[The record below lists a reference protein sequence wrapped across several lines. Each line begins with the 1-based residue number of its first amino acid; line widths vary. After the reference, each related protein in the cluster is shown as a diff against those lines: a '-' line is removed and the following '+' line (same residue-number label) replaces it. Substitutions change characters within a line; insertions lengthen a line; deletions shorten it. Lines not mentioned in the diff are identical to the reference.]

1 MVEQA
6 VILCGGFGTRLG
18 ELTKNTPKPMLTVGG
33 KPILQHTIE
42 CLKEHGIT
50 KVLLCAGYKAEVIEE
65 FFSETKNWGVDIEIS
80 IEDEPLGT
88 AGAVKL
94 CSGKLDDEFIL
105 IYGDVFIDFDVS
117 KLIASHT
124 NNKQIPLATILVQPS
139 THPWNSDL
147 IQTNKTG
154 TITKIVP
161 KKEKEEG
168 KHYQNNGNTSI
179 YVMNKKILQLIP
191 TGKCDFMKNI
201 FPTALNSGVHLGT
214 RLLESSGFLRDMG
227 TPERFVIVEKYLL
240 NKEEINNARE
250 NPKAITTVF
259 LDRDGVLNKEI
270 NLLTKPEQL
279 EILPGVTEAIKLFND
294 NKIKT
299 IVVTNQPVIARG
311 LATKE
316 TVEIIHKK
324 MREMIA

>member
-18 ELTKNTPKPMLTVGG
+18 ELTKNTPKPMLPVGG

-42 CLKEHGIT
+42 CLKAHGIR

-65 FFSETKNWGVDIEIS
+65 FFTETKNWSVDIEIS

-88 AGAVKL
+88 AGAVKF
-94 CSGKLDDEFIL
+94 CANKLDDEFL
-105 IYGDVFIDFDVS
+105 VIYGDVFIDFDVS
-117 KLIASHT
+117 KLIATHI
-124 NNKQIPLATILVQPS
+124 NNKQNPLATILVQPS

-147 IQTNKTG
+147 IQTAKDG
-154 TITKIVP
+154 TITEIVP

-168 KHYQNNGNTSI
+168 KHHQNNGNTAI
-179 YVMNKKILQLIP
+179 YVMSKKILEYIP
-191 TGKCDFMKNI
+191 EGKSDFMKNI
-201 FPTALNSGVHLGT
+201 FPMALNAGAHLGIHQ
-214 RLLESSGFLRDMG
+214 LESNGFLRDMG
-227 TPERFVIVEKYLL
+227 STERFPIVEKYLADR
-240 NKEEINNARE
+240 EEIKNARE
-250 NPKAITTVF
+250 NPKAITTAF
-259 LDRDGVLNKEI
+259 LDRDGVISKGGFHLYDI
-270 NLLTKPEQL
+270 NDL
-279 EILPGVTEAIKLFND
+279 ELLPGAAEAIKLFKD